1 MAIDF
6 LKKRLTDEDVI
17 LSKVENLIRYHMTP
31 TEYYKAK
38 INDSAIRKLAK
49 KLDIPMLVAVSSAD
63 KQGRGPSLRNNLN
76 AERWLMKRYHAL
88 GLDKPGAL
96 KPIVMGRHLLEV
108 GIQPGPAMGKILSE
122 VYEAQ
127 LSGRF
132 DTPESGIEFA
142 RKIGLLEPL
151 QKGFYIGG
159 NIAKKQLLELKKGKN
174 DGKLIP
180 MRDGGQIRWFK
191 SFGKDGLWRKVKG
204 TPLVGSTVLI
214 KGKLSKVIAAG
225 KDGIIATE
233 QKSGNKY
240 KVLYKDTEL
249 MKSI

>member
-1 MAIDF
+1 
-6 LKKRLTDEDVI
+6 
-17 LSKVENLIRYHMTP
+17 
-31 TEYYKAK
+31 
-38 INDSAIRKLAK
+38 
-49 KLDIPMLVAVSSAD
+49 MLVAVSSAD

-122 VYEAQ
+122 IYEAQ

-142 RKIGLLEPL
+142 RRVGLLEPI
-151 QKGFYIGG
+151 QKGFYVGR
-159 NIAKKQLLELKKGKN
+159 NIAMKQLLELKKSKN
-174 DGKLIP
+174 VGKLIP
-180 MRDGGQIRWFK
+180 MRDGEKVMWFK
-191 SFGKDGLWRKVKG
+191 SFGKEGLWRKVKG
-204 TPLVGSTVLI
+204 TPLVGGTILI
-214 KGKLSKVIAAG
+214 KGKLSNITAIG
-225 KDGIIATE
+225 KDGVTALQRE
-233 QKSGNKY
+233 SGNKY
-240 KVLYKDTEL
+240 KVLYKDVEL